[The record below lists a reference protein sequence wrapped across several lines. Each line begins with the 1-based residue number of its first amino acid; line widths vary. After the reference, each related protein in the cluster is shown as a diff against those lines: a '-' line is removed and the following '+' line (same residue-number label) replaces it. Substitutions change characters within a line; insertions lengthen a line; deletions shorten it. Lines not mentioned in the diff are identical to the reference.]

1 MHVLSPR
8 GEHSGLIPTPR
19 RPITIAFSGP
29 DKNLLY
35 APSSGAVGPDGKA
48 WATPETIRNTAM
60 TIYRLDDVVAGYKGR
75 PK

>member
-1 MHVLSPR
+1 M
-8 GEHSGLIPTPR
+8 IPTPR
-19 RPITIAFSGP
+19 RPTTIAFAGP

-35 APSSGAVGPDGKA
+35 APASGAVGPDGKA

-60 TIYRLDDVVAGYKGR
+60 TIYRLPLLSQGFKGR